1 LVTPTPTETTST
13 TTISFQTT
21 VVTSAIQ
28 TETTTETTTVTTTI
42 ETTASTETTATP
54 ETTTS
59 TLTTIHE
66 TTTTTIATTPETTTT
81 TITTTTAITTT
92 TPATT
97 ATILLTTTSSSLFH
111 IKGTVDGAVYWVN
124 CDQNARKCSCGT
136 NEKEASVFKA
146 ITIKSGY
153 VQVNLIDNV
162 NYCLNVYSGS
172 QNVNLWLCESGRNA
186 IFTPALQGSWTKSN
200 AWYDGWLNCLGDG
213 QQLTI
218 SEKQNEWQFVE
229 YIK

>member
-1 LVTPTPTETTST
+1 
-13 TTISFQTT
+13 
-21 VVTSAIQ
+21 
-28 TETTTETTTVTTTI
+28 VTTTI
-42 ETTASTETTATP
+42 ETTVSTTTP

-59 TLTTIHE
+59 TVTTTHE
-66 TTTTTIATTPETTTT
+66 TTTTTTTTTPETTRTTIATTPETTTT
-81 TITTTTAITTT
+81 TVTTTTASTTT

-153 VQVNLIDNV
+153 VQINLIDNL

-200 AWYDGWLNCLGDG
+200 VWYDGWFNCLGNG